1 MKKLVLLA
9 MLLPLAWGGLQ
20 AQTQDSLF
28 SDPGFDYWESGEG
41 QDGVT
46 YDDLMDPFWG
56 SLNEL
61 ATLPPEMSTGPVTL
75 FKDAGRSG
83 EAEDFAPRMV
93 SSSMV
98 FGNRDAKDSASAQ
111 NLFIPGVVGTIDV
124 DIANIDA
131 TLGYPFSSRP
141 LGMKGYMKYAP
152 VNGDSASIFVELK
165 RYNADLGMSQMIG
178 RGELIFKEAVADWTE
193 FDLSINYQ
201 SELQPDSITVLFVA
215 SAGYNFDNFLACQ
228 GQLGS
233 ALWVDDVQL
242 YYGGGDTPDPSANEN
257 AALAASKL
265 YPNPSADGRFNL
277 QLSEA
282 CRVQVLSISGQLLL
296 DQEMAA
302 GLQTLDLSKYAPAY
316 YVVRLS
322 NQKGGAT
329 IKAVVR

>member
-56 SLNEL
+56 SLNFL
-61 ATLPPEMSTGPVTL
+61 ATLPPEMFTGPVTL

-83 EAEDFAPRMV
+83 EAEDFAPRMK

-98 FGNRDAKDSASAQ
+98 FGGEGME
-111 NLFIPGVVGTIDV
+111 LFIPGVVGTITV

-131 TLGYPFSSRP
+131 TLGYPFSYRP
-141 LGMKGYMKYAP
+141 MGMKGYMKYAP

-165 RYNADLGMSQMIG
+165 RYNEDLGMSQMIG

-193 FDLSINYQ
+193 FDLTIEYKSQ
-201 SELQPDSITVLFVA
+201 VQPDSITVLFVA

-228 GQLGS
+228 GQKGS
-233 ALWVDDVQL
+233 SLWVDDVQL
-242 YYGGGDTPDPSANEN
+242 YYEEATPEPDPSANEN
-257 AALAASKL
+257 AALAASRL

-282 CRVQVLSISGQLLL
+282 CRVQVLSVTGQLLQ

-302 GLQTLDLSKYAPAY
+302 GVQALDLSKYAPAY

-322 NQKGGAT
+322 NEKGSAAL
-329 IKAVVR
+329 KAVVR

>member
-28 SDPGFDYWESGEG
+28 SDPGFDYWETGQG
-41 QDGVT
+41 QDTVT

-56 SLNEL
+56 SLNFL
-61 ATLPPEMSTGPVTL
+61 ATLPPEMFTGPVTL
-75 FKDAGRSG
+75 FKEAGRSG
-83 EAEDFAPRMV
+83 EAEDFAPRME

-98 FGNRDAKDSASAQ
+98 FGGEGVE
-111 NLFIPGVVGTIDV
+111 LFIPGVVGTITV

-131 TLGYPFSSRP
+131 TLGYPFTSRP

-165 RYNADLGMSQMIG
+165 RYNEDLGMSQMIG

-193 FDLSINYQ
+193 FDLTIEYKSQ
-201 SELQPDSITVLFVA
+201 VQPDSITVLFVA

-228 GQLGS
+228 GQKGS
-233 ALWVDDVQL
+233 SLWVDDVQM
-242 YYGGGDTPDPSANEN
+242 YYEEATPEPDPSANEN
-257 AALAASKL
+257 AALAASRL

-282 CRVQVLSISGQLLL
+282 CRVQVLSVTGQLLQ

-302 GLQTLDLSKYAPAY
+302 GVQALDLSKYAPAY

-322 NQKGGAT
+322 NEKGSAAL
-329 IKAVVR
+329 KAVVR

>member
-9 MLLPLAWGGLQ
+9 MALPLAWGCLQ
-20 AQTQDSLF
+20 AQSQEF
-28 SDPGFDYWESGEG
+28 FQDPGFDYWEKGEG
-41 QDGVT
+41 YEEGVT
-46 YDDLMDPFWG
+46 YDDLSDPFWG
-56 SLNEL
+56 TLNFL
-61 ATLPPEMSTGPVTL
+61 SGLIPEMFTGPVTL

-83 EAEDFAPRMV
+83 EAEDFAPRME

-98 FGNRDAKDSASAQ
+98 FGGEGME
-111 NLFIPGVVGTIDV
+111 LFIPGVVGTIDV
-124 DIANIDA
+124 DIDNIDA
-131 TLGYPFSSRP
+131 TLGYPFTSRP

-178 RGELIFKEAVADWTE
+178 RGELVFKEAVADWTE

-322 NQKGGAT
+322 NENGSAVL
-329 IKAVVR
+329 KAVVR

>member
-1 MKKLVLLA
+1 

-61 ATLPPEMSTGPVTL
+61 ATLPPDMFTGPVTL

-83 EAEDFAPRMV
+83 EAEDFAPRME

-98 FGNRDAKDSASAQ
+98 FGGEGME
-111 NLFIPGVVGTIDV
+111 LFIPGVVGTIDV
-124 DIANIDA
+124 DFANIDA
-131 TLGYPFSSRP
+131 TLGYPFTSRP

-165 RYNADLGMSQMIG
+165 RYNEDLGMSQMIG

-193 FDLSINYQ
+193 FDLTIEYKSQ
-201 SELQPDSITVLFVA
+201 VQPDSITVLFVA

-228 GQLGS
+228 GQKGS
-233 ALWVDDVQL
+233 SLWVDDVQL
-242 YYGGGDTPDPSANEN
+242 YYEEATPEPDPSANEN
-257 AALAASKL
+257 AALAASRL

-282 CRVQVLSISGQLLL
+282 CRVQVLSVTGQLLQ

-302 GLQTLDLSKYAPAY
+302 GVQALDLSKYAPAY

-322 NQKGGAT
+322 NEKGIAAL
-329 IKAVVR
+329 KAVVR

>member
-61 ATLPPEMSTGPVTL
+61 ATLPPDMFTGPVTL

-83 EAEDFAPRMV
+83 EAEDFAPRME

-98 FGNRDAKDSASAQ
+98 FGGEGME
-111 NLFIPGVVGTIDV
+111 LFIPGVVGTIDV
-124 DIANIDA
+124 DFANIDA
-131 TLGYPFSSRP
+131 TLGYPFTSRP

-165 RYNADLGMSQMIG
+165 RYNEDLGMSQMIG

-193 FDLSINYQ
+193 FDLTIEYKSQ
-201 SELQPDSITVLFVA
+201 VQPDSITVLFVA

-228 GQLGS
+228 GQKGS
-233 ALWVDDVQL
+233 SLWVDDVQL
-242 YYGGGDTPDPSANEN
+242 YYEEATPEPDPSANEN
-257 AALAASKL
+257 AALAASRL

-277 QLSEA
+277 QLNEA
-282 CRVQVLSISGQLLL
+282 CRVQVLSVTGQLLQ

-302 GLQTLDLSKYAPAY
+302 GVQALDLSKYAPAY

-322 NQKGGAT
+322 NEKGSAAL
-329 IKAVVR
+329 KAVVR

>member
-1 MKKLVLLA
+1 

-61 ATLPPEMSTGPVTL
+61 ATLPPDMFTGPVTL

-83 EAEDFAPRMV
+83 EAEDFAPRME

-98 FGNRDAKDSASAQ
+98 FGGEGME
-111 NLFIPGVVGTIDV
+111 LFIPGVVGTIDV
-124 DIANIDA
+124 DFANIDA
-131 TLGYPFSSRP
+131 TLGYPFTSRP

-165 RYNADLGMSQMIG
+165 RYNEDLGMSQMIG

-193 FDLSINYQ
+193 FDLTIEYKSQ
-201 SELQPDSITVLFVA
+201 VQPDSITVLFVA

-228 GQLGS
+228 GQKGS
-233 ALWVDDVQL
+233 SLWVDDVQL
-242 YYGGGDTPDPSANEN
+242 YYEEATPEPDPSANEN
-257 AALAASKL
+257 AALAASRL

-277 QLSEA
+277 QLNEA
-282 CRVQVLSISGQLLL
+282 CRVQVLSVTGQLLQ

-302 GLQTLDLSKYAPAY
+302 GVQALDLSKYAPAY

-322 NQKGGAT
+322 NEKGSAAL
-329 IKAVVR
+329 KAVVR

>member
-1 MKKLVLLA
+1 MKKLVLFA
-9 MLLPLAWGGLQ
+9 MALPLAWGSLH
-20 AQTQDSLF
+20 AQSQELF
-28 SDPGFDYWESGEG
+28 QDPGFDYWETGKG
-41 QDGVT
+41 QDTVT
-46 YDDLMDPFWG
+46 YDDLTDPFWG
-56 SLNEL
+56 SLNFL
-61 ATLPPEMSTGPVTL
+61 ATLPPEMFTGPVTL

-83 EAEDFAPRMV
+83 EADDFAPRMV

-98 FGNRDAKDSASAQ
+98 FGNRDAKDSASAH
-111 NLFIPGVVGTIDV
+111 NLFIPGVVGTITV

-131 TLGYPFSSRP
+131 TLGYPFTSRP

-178 RGELIFKEAVADWTE
+178 RGELVFKEAVADWTE

-322 NQKGGAT
+322 NENGSAVL
-329 IKAVVR
+329 KAVVR

>member
-28 SDPGFDYWESGEG
+28 SDPGFDYWETGQG
-41 QDGVT
+41 QDTVT

-56 SLNEL
+56 SLNFL
-61 ATLPPEMSTGPVTL
+61 ATLPPEMFTGPVTL
-75 FKDAGRSG
+75 FKEAGRSG
-83 EAEDFAPRMV
+83 EAEDFAPRME

-98 FGNRDAKDSASAQ
+98 FGGEGVE
-111 NLFIPGVVGTIDV
+111 LFIPGVVGTITV

-131 TLGYPFSSRP
+131 TLGYPFTSRP

-165 RYNADLGMSQMIG
+165 RYNEDLGMSQMIG

-193 FDLSINYQ
+193 FDLTIEYKSQ
-201 SELQPDSITVLFVA
+201 VQPDSITVLFVA

-228 GQLGS
+228 GQKGS
-233 ALWVDDVQL
+233 SLWVDDVQL
-242 YYGGGDTPDPSANEN
+242 YYEEATPEPDPSANEN
-257 AALAASKL
+257 AALAASRL

-282 CRVQVLSISGQLLL
+282 CCVQVLSVTGQLLQ

-302 GLQTLDLSKYAPAY
+302 GVQALDLSKYAPAY

-322 NQKGGAT
+322 NEKGSAAL
-329 IKAVVR
+329 KAVVR

>member
-1 MKKLVLLA
+1 

-83 EAEDFAPRMV
+83 EAEDFAPRME

-98 FGNRDAKDSASAQ
+98 FGGEGME
-111 NLFIPGVVGTIDV
+111 LFIPGVVGTIDV
-124 DIANIDA
+124 DFANIDA
-131 TLGYPFSSRP
+131 TLGYPFTSRP

-165 RYNADLGMSQMIG
+165 RYNEDLGMSQMIG

-193 FDLSINYQ
+193 FDLTIEYKSQ
-201 SELQPDSITVLFVA
+201 VQPDSITVLFVA

-228 GQLGS
+228 GQKGS
-233 ALWVDDVQL
+233 SLWVDDVQL
-242 YYGGGDTPDPSANEN
+242 YYEEATPEPDPSANEN
-257 AALAASKL
+257 AALAASRL

-282 CRVQVLSISGQLLL
+282 CRVQVLSVTGQLLQ

-302 GLQTLDLSKYAPAY
+302 GVQALDLSKYAPAY

-322 NQKGGAT
+322 NEKGSAAL
-329 IKAVVR
+329 KAVVR

>member
-83 EAEDFAPRMV
+83 EAEDFAPRME

-98 FGNRDAKDSASAQ
+98 FGGEGME
-111 NLFIPGVVGTIDV
+111 LFIPGVVGTIDV
-124 DIANIDA
+124 DFANIDA
-131 TLGYPFSSRP
+131 TLGYPFTSRP

-165 RYNADLGMSQMIG
+165 RYNEDLGMSQMIG

-193 FDLSINYQ
+193 FDLTIEYKSQ
-201 SELQPDSITVLFVA
+201 VQPDSITVLFVA

-228 GQLGS
+228 GQKGS
-233 ALWVDDVQL
+233 SLWVDDVQL
-242 YYGGGDTPDPSANEN
+242 YYEEATPEPDPSANEN
-257 AALAASKL
+257 AALAASRL

-282 CRVQVLSISGQLLL
+282 CRVQVLSVTGQLLQ

-302 GLQTLDLSKYAPAY
+302 GVQALDLSKYAPAY

-322 NQKGGAT
+322 NEKGSAAL
-329 IKAVVR
+329 KAVVR

>member
-61 ATLPPEMSTGPVTL
+61 ATLPPDMFTGPVTL

-83 EAEDFAPRMV
+83 EAEDFAPRME

-98 FGNRDAKDSASAQ
+98 FGGEGME
-111 NLFIPGVVGTIDV
+111 LFIPGVVGTIDV
-124 DIANIDA
+124 DFANIDA
-131 TLGYPFSSRP
+131 TLGYPFTSRP

-165 RYNADLGMSQMIG
+165 RYNEDLGMSQMIG

-193 FDLSINYQ
+193 FDLTIEYKSQ
-201 SELQPDSITVLFVA
+201 VQPDSITVLFVA

-228 GQLGS
+228 GQKGS
-233 ALWVDDVQL
+233 SLWVDDVQL
-242 YYGGGDTPDPSANEN
+242 YYEEATPEPDPSANEN
-257 AALAASKL
+257 AALAASRL

-282 CRVQVLSISGQLLL
+282 CRVQVLSVTGQLLQ

-302 GLQTLDLSKYAPAY
+302 GVQALDLSKYAPAY

-322 NQKGGAT
+322 NEKGSAVL
-329 IKAVVR
+329 KAVVR

>member
-1 MKKLVLLA
+1 

-28 SDPGFDYWESGEG
+28 SDPGFDYWETGQG
-41 QDGVT
+41 QDTVT

-56 SLNEL
+56 SLNFL
-61 ATLPPEMSTGPVTL
+61 ATLPPEMFTGPVTL
-75 FKDAGRSG
+75 FKEAGRSG
-83 EAEDFAPRMV
+83 EAEDFAPRME

-98 FGNRDAKDSASAQ
+98 FGGEGVE
-111 NLFIPGVVGTIDV
+111 LFIPGVVGTITV

-131 TLGYPFSSRP
+131 TLGYPFTSRP

-165 RYNADLGMSQMIG
+165 RYNEDLGMSQMIG

-193 FDLSINYQ
+193 FDLTIEYKSQ
-201 SELQPDSITVLFVA
+201 VQPDSITVLFVA

-228 GQLGS
+228 GQKGS
-233 ALWVDDVQL
+233 SLWVDDVQL
-242 YYGGGDTPDPSANEN
+242 YYEDATPEPDPSANEN
-257 AALAASKL
+257 AALAASRL

-282 CRVQVLSISGQLLL
+282 CRVQVLSVTGQLLQ

-302 GLQTLDLSKYAPAY
+302 GVQALDLSKYAPAY

-322 NQKGGAT
+322 NEKGSAAL
-329 IKAVVR
+329 KAVVR

>member
-1 MKKLVLLA
+1 

-61 ATLPPEMSTGPVTL
+61 ATLPPDMFTGPVTL

-83 EAEDFAPRMV
+83 EAEDFAPRME

-98 FGNRDAKDSASAQ
+98 FGGEGVE
-111 NLFIPGVVGTIDV
+111 LFIPGVVGTITV

-131 TLGYPFSSRP
+131 TLGYPFTSRP

-165 RYNADLGMSQMIG
+165 RYNEDLGMSQMIG

-193 FDLSINYQ
+193 FDLTIEYKSQ
-201 SELQPDSITVLFVA
+201 VQPDSITVLFVA

-228 GQLGS
+228 GQKGS
-233 ALWVDDVQL
+233 SLWVDDVQL
-242 YYGGGDTPDPSANEN
+242 YYEEATPEPDPSANEN
-257 AALAASKL
+257 AALAASRL

-282 CRVQVLSISGQLLL
+282 CRVQVLSVTGQLLQ

-302 GLQTLDLSKYAPAY
+302 GVQALDLSKYAPAY

-322 NQKGGAT
+322 NEKGSAAL
-329 IKAVVR
+329 KAVVR

>member
-61 ATLPPEMSTGPVTL
+61 ATLPPDMFTGPVTL

-83 EAEDFAPRMV
+83 EAEDFAPRME

-98 FGNRDAKDSASAQ
+98 FGGEGME
-111 NLFIPGVVGTIDV
+111 LFIPGVVGTIDV
-124 DIANIDA
+124 DFANIDA
-131 TLGYPFSSRP
+131 TLGYPFTSRP

-165 RYNADLGMSQMIG
+165 RYNEDLGMSQMIG

-193 FDLSINYQ
+193 FDLTIEYKSQ
-201 SELQPDSITVLFVA
+201 VQPDSITVLFVA

-228 GQLGS
+228 GQKGS
-233 ALWVDDVQL
+233 SLWVDDVQL
-242 YYGGGDTPDPSANEN
+242 YYEEATPEPDPSANEN
-257 AALAASKL
+257 AALAASRL

-282 CRVQVLSISGQLLL
+282 CRVQVLSVTGQLLQ

-302 GLQTLDLSKYAPAY
+302 GVQALDLSKYAPAY

-322 NQKGGAT
+322 NEKGSAAL
-329 IKAVVR
+329 KAVVR

>member
-1 MKKLVLLA
+1 

-28 SDPGFDYWESGEG
+28 SDPGFDYWETEQG
-41 QDGVT
+41 QDTVT

-56 SLNEL
+56 SLNFL
-61 ATLPPEMSTGPVTL
+61 ATLPPEMFTGPVTL
-75 FKDAGRSG
+75 FKEAGRSG
-83 EAEDFAPRMV
+83 EAEDFAPRME

-98 FGNRDAKDSASAQ
+98 FGGEGVE
-111 NLFIPGVVGTIDV
+111 LFIPGVVGTITV

-131 TLGYPFSSRP
+131 TLGYPFTSRP

-165 RYNADLGMSQMIG
+165 RYNEDLGMSQMIG

-193 FDLSINYQ
+193 FDLTIEYKSQ
-201 SELQPDSITVLFVA
+201 VQPDSITVLFVA

-228 GQLGS
+228 GQKGS
-233 ALWVDDVQL
+233 SLWVDDVQL
-242 YYGGGDTPDPSANEN
+242 YYEEATPEPDPSANEN
-257 AALAASKL
+257 AALAASRL

-282 CRVQVLSISGQLLL
+282 CRVQVLSVTGQLLQ

-302 GLQTLDLSKYAPAY
+302 GVQALDLSKYAPAY

-322 NQKGGAT
+322 NEKGSAAL
-329 IKAVVR
+329 KAVVR

>member
-1 MKKLVLLA
+1 MLLPLAKLVLLA

-28 SDPGFDYWESGEG
+28 SDPGFDYWETGQG
-41 QDGVT
+41 QDTVT

-56 SLNEL
+56 SLNFL
-61 ATLPPEMSTGPVTL
+61 ATLPPEMFTGPVTL
-75 FKDAGRSG
+75 FKEAGRSG
-83 EAEDFAPRMV
+83 EAEDFAPRME

-98 FGNRDAKDSASAQ
+98 FGGEGVE
-111 NLFIPGVVGTIDV
+111 LFIPGVVGTITV

-131 TLGYPFSSRP
+131 TLGYPFTSRP

-165 RYNADLGMSQMIG
+165 RYNEDLGMSQMIG

-193 FDLSINYQ
+193 FDLTIEYKSQ
-201 SELQPDSITVLFVA
+201 VQPDSITVLFVA

-228 GQLGS
+228 GQKGS
-233 ALWVDDVQL
+233 SLWVDDVQL
-242 YYGGGDTPDPSANEN
+242 YYEEATPEPDPSANEN
-257 AALAASKL
+257 AALAASRL

-282 CRVQVLSISGQLLL
+282 CRVQVLSVTGQLLQ

-302 GLQTLDLSKYAPAY
+302 GVQALDLSKYAPAY

-322 NQKGGAT
+322 NEKGSAAL
-329 IKAVVR
+329 KAVVR

>member
-61 ATLPPEMSTGPVTL
+61 ATLPPDMSTGPVTL

-83 EAEDFAPRMV
+83 EAEDFAPRME

-98 FGNRDAKDSASAQ
+98 FGGEGME
-111 NLFIPGVVGTIDV
+111 LFIPGVVGTIDV
-124 DIANIDA
+124 DFANIDA
-131 TLGYPFSSRP
+131 TLGYPFTSRP

-165 RYNADLGMSQMIG
+165 RYNEDLGMSQMIG

-193 FDLSINYQ
+193 FDLTIEYKSQ
-201 SELQPDSITVLFVA
+201 VQPDSITVLFVA

-228 GQLGS
+228 GQKGS
-233 ALWVDDVQL
+233 SLWVDDVQL
-242 YYGGGDTPDPSANEN
+242 YYEEATPEPDPSANEN
-257 AALAASKL
+257 AALAASRL

-282 CRVQVLSISGQLLL
+282 CRVQVLSVTGQLLQ

-302 GLQTLDLSKYAPAY
+302 GVQALDLSKYAPAY

-322 NQKGGAT
+322 NEKGSAAL
-329 IKAVVR
+329 KAVVR

>member
-1 MKKLVLLA
+1 

-61 ATLPPEMSTGPVTL
+61 ATLPPDMFTGPVTL

-83 EAEDFAPRMV
+83 EAEDFAPRME

-98 FGNRDAKDSASAQ
+98 FGGEGME
-111 NLFIPGVVGTIDV
+111 LFIPGVVGTIDV
-124 DIANIDA
+124 DFANIDA
-131 TLGYPFSSRP
+131 TLGYPFTSRP

-165 RYNADLGMSQMIG
+165 RYNEDLGMSQMIG

-193 FDLSINYQ
+193 FDLTIEYKSQ
-201 SELQPDSITVLFVA
+201 VQPDSITVLFVA

-228 GQLGS
+228 GQKGS
-233 ALWVDDVQL
+233 SLWVDDVQL
-242 YYGGGDTPDPSANEN
+242 YYEEATPEPDPSANEN
-257 AALAASKL
+257 AALAASRL

-282 CRVQVLSISGQLLL
+282 CRVQVLSVTGQLLQ

-302 GLQTLDLSKYAPAY
+302 GVQALDLSKYAPAY

-322 NQKGGAT
+322 NEKGSAAL
-329 IKAVVR
+329 KAVVR

>member
-28 SDPGFDYWESGEG
+28 SDPGFDYWETGQG
-41 QDGVT
+41 QDTVT

-56 SLNEL
+56 SLNFL
-61 ATLPPEMSTGPVTL
+61 ATLPPEMFTGPVTL
-75 FKDAGRSG
+75 FKEAGRSG
-83 EAEDFAPRMV
+83 EAEDFAPRME

-98 FGNRDAKDSASAQ
+98 FGGEGVE
-111 NLFIPGVVGTIDV
+111 LFIPGVVGTITV

-131 TLGYPFSSRP
+131 TLGYPFTSRP

-165 RYNADLGMSQMIG
+165 RYNEDLGMSQMIG

-193 FDLSINYQ
+193 FDLTIEYKSQ
-201 SELQPDSITVLFVA
+201 VQPDSITVLFVA

-228 GQLGS
+228 GQKGS
-233 ALWVDDVQL
+233 SLWVDDVQL
-242 YYGGGDTPDPSANEN
+242 YYEEATPEPDPSANEN
-257 AALAASKL
+257 AALAASRL

-282 CRVQVLSISGQLLL
+282 CRVQVLSVTGQLLQ

-302 GLQTLDLSKYAPAY
+302 GGQALDLSKYAPAY

-322 NQKGGAT
+322 NEKGSAAL
-329 IKAVVR
+329 KAVVR

>member
-28 SDPGFDYWESGEG
+28 SDPGFDYWETGQG
-41 QDGVT
+41 QDTVT

-56 SLNEL
+56 SLNFL
-61 ATLPPEMSTGPVTL
+61 ATLPPEMFTGPVTL
-75 FKDAGRSG
+75 FKEAGRSG
-83 EAEDFAPRMV
+83 EAEDFAPRME

-98 FGNRDAKDSASAQ
+98 FGGEGVE
-111 NLFIPGVVGTIDV
+111 LFIPGVVGTITV

-131 TLGYPFSSRP
+131 TLGYPFTSRP

-165 RYNADLGMSQMIG
+165 RYNEDLGMSQMIG

-193 FDLSINYQ
+193 FDLTIEYKSQ
-201 SELQPDSITVLFVA
+201 VQPDSITVLFVA

-228 GQLGS
+228 GQKGS
-233 ALWVDDVQL
+233 SLWVDDVQL
-242 YYGGGDTPDPSANEN
+242 YYEEATPEPDPSANEN
-257 AALAASKL
+257 AALAASRL

-282 CRVQVLSISGQLLL
+282 CRVQVLSVTGQLLQ

-302 GLQTLDLSKYAPAY
+302 GVQALDLSKYAPAY

-322 NQKGGAT
+322 NEKGSAAL
-329 IKAVVR
+329 KAVVR

>member
-1 MKKLVLLA
+1 

-28 SDPGFDYWESGEG
+28 SDPGFDYWETGQG
-41 QDGVT
+41 QDTVT

-56 SLNEL
+56 SLNFL
-61 ATLPPEMSTGPVTL
+61 ATLPPEMFTGPVTL
-75 FKDAGRSG
+75 FKEAGRSG
-83 EAEDFAPRMV
+83 EAEDFAPRME

-98 FGNRDAKDSASAQ
+98 FGGEGVE
-111 NLFIPGVVGTIDV
+111 LFIPGVVGTITV

-131 TLGYPFSSRP
+131 TLGYPFTSRP

-165 RYNADLGMSQMIG
+165 RYNEDLGMSQMIG

-193 FDLSINYQ
+193 FDLTIEYKSQ
-201 SELQPDSITVLFVA
+201 VQPDSITVLFVA

-228 GQLGS
+228 GQKGS
-233 ALWVDDVQL
+233 SLWVDDVQL
-242 YYGGGDTPDPSANEN
+242 YYEEATPEPDPSANEN
-257 AALAASKL
+257 AALAASRL

-282 CRVQVLSISGQLLL
+282 CRVQVLSVTGQLLQ

-302 GLQTLDLSKYAPAY
+302 GVQALDLSKYAPAY

-322 NQKGGAT
+322 NEKGSAAL
-329 IKAVVR
+329 KAVVR

>member
-61 ATLPPEMSTGPVTL
+61 ATLPPDMFTGPVTL

-83 EAEDFAPRMV
+83 EAEDFAPRME

-98 FGNRDAKDSASAQ
+98 FGGEGME
-111 NLFIPGVVGTIDV
+111 LFIPGVVGTIDV
-124 DIANIDA
+124 DFANIDA
-131 TLGYPFSSRP
+131 TLGYPFTSRP

-165 RYNADLGMSQMIG
+165 RYNEDLGMSQMIG

-193 FDLSINYQ
+193 FDLTIEYKSQ
-201 SELQPDSITVLFVA
+201 VQPDSITVLFVA

-228 GQLGS
+228 GQKGS
-233 ALWVDDVQL
+233 SLWVDDVQL
-242 YYGGGDTPDPSANEN
+242 YYEEATPEPDPSANEN
-257 AALAASKL
+257 AALAASRL

-282 CRVQVLSISGQLLL
+282 CRVQVLSVTGQLLQ

-302 GLQTLDLSKYAPAY
+302 GVQALDLSKYAPAY

-322 NQKGGAT
+322 NEKGIAAL
-329 IKAVVR
+329 KAVVR